1 MHHVKMPLIHGRHF
15 YLKNNQS
22 KHCDKRQLADLLS
35 YSTDAIWNKRMNS
48 SLNPQLTSPND
59 IAKQLANEFK
69 KTAAERDKAGGNPK
83 QQRDLIRQS
92 GLLSLSIPKEYGGQ
106 GESWKTIFQTV
117 RTIAQVDS
125 SLAHV
130 YGFHHLLIATVQL
143 FSQPEQYADWF
154 KQTAEQNLF
163 WGNTLNPLDRRTT
176 AQQISENEFIFHG
189 DKSFCSGS
197 IDSDILLCSGFNE
210 EDKLLIGVIPTKR
223 EGVSFLGDWNNMGQR
238 QTDSGTSHFEQV
250 KIFKDELLLNPGPLS
265 TPYSSLR
272 PLIAQLT
279 FVHLFLGVAEGAFEL
294 AKETV
299 QSQKAWSK
307 SLVENAVND
316 PFTQKHFA
324 EFYVQLESVRLLTEK
339 AIETFQ
345 QAWDKGSELNSE
357 QRGEVSIAIATAKIA
372 ATNTSLFITQNIFQ
386 VMGARATTA
395 KLNIDRFWRNVR
407 TQTLHDPI
415 DYKYQE
421 VGEWVLTNKVPTPS
435 FYS

>member
-1 MHHVKMPLIHGRHF
+1 MKNADHIMNNASSPIQFEPLEIAQ
-15 YLKNNQS
+15 K
-22 KHCDKRQLADLLS
+22 LAKTFS
-35 YSTDAIWNKRMNS
+35 
-48 SLNPQLTSPND
+48 
-59 IAKQLANEFK
+59 
-69 KTAAERDKAGGNPK
+69 KTAAERDKTGGNPK
-83 QQRDLIRQS
+83 KERDLIRES
-92 GLLSLSIPKEYGGQ
+92 GLLSLSIPSEFGGR
-106 GESWKTIFQTV
+106 GADWKTVFKTIQS
-117 RTIAQVDS
+117 IAQVDS

-143 FSQPEQYADWF
+143 FSQPEQYRKWF
-154 KQTAEQNLF
+154 EQTAKENFF

-176 AQQISENEFIFHG
+176 ASKISETEYIFHG

-197 IDSDILLCSGFNE
+197 IDSDILLCSGYN
-210 EDKLLIGVIPTKR
+210 DAGKLLIGVIPTAR

-250 KIFKDELLLNPGPLS
+250 KIHEDELLLNPGPLS

-272 PLIAQLT
+272 PLIAQLI
-279 FVHLFLGVAEGAFEL
+279 FVHMFLGVAEGAFDL
-294 AKETV
+294 AKQTV

-324 EFYVQLESVRLLTEK
+324 EFYVQLEGVRLLANK
-339 AIETFQ
+339 AIETLQ
-345 QAWDKGSELNSE
+345 QAWNVGENLTAE

-372 ATNTSLFITQNIFQ
+372 ATNTSLYITQNIFQ

-395 KLNIDRFWRNVR
+395 KLNLDRFWRNVR
-407 TQTLHDPI
+407 TQTLHDPV

-421 VGEWVLTNKVPTPS
+421 IGEWVLTGKVPDPS

>member
-1 MHHVKMPLIHGRHF
+1 MNAPQHHF
-15 YLKNNQS
+15 SQS
-22 KHCDKRQLADLLS
+22 AIEIAQKLAK
-35 YSTDAIWNKRMNS
+35 TFA
-48 SLNPQLTSPND
+48 
-59 IAKQLANEFK
+59 E
-69 KTAAERDKAGGNPK
+69 TAAERDKQGGNPK
-83 QQRDLIRQS
+83 AERDLIRQS
-92 GLLSLSIPKEYGGQ
+92 GLLGLSIPQAFGGQ
-106 GESWKTIFQTV
+106 GADWKTIFKTIQA
-117 RTIAQVDS
+117 IAQVDS

-143 FSQPEQYADWF
+143 FAQKEQYATWF

-163 WGNTLNPLDRRTT
+163 WGNTLNPLDKRTT
-176 AQQISENEFIFHG
+176 VQQISADEYIFHG

-197 IDSDILLCSGFNE
+197 IDSDILLCSGFNAQN
-210 EDKLLIGVIPTKR
+210 KLLIGVIPTQR
-223 EGVSFLGDWNNMGQR
+223 DGVSFLDDWNNMGQR

-250 KIFKDELLLNPGPLS
+250 KIYENELLLNPGPLS

-272 PLIAQLT
+272 PLIAQLI
-279 FVHLFLGVAEGAFEL
+279 FVHLFLGVAEGAFEV
-294 AKETV
+294 ARETV
-299 QSQKAWSK
+299 QQQKAWSK

-324 EFYVQLESVRLLTEK
+324 EFYVQLEGVRLLANK
-339 AIETFQ
+339 AVETLQ
-345 QAWDKGSELNSE
+345 KAWDIGESLDAE

-372 ATNTSLFITQNIFQ
+372 ATNISLYITQNIFQ

-395 KLNIDRFWRNVR
+395 KLNLDRFWRNVR

-421 VGEWVLTNKVPTPS
+421 VGEWVLTGKVPDPS